1 MRRPVLAMVA
11 ALVLLLVACDP
22 TPAQPADLSKVTA
35 AVDAVAAN
43 VQALSEQVDALA
55 GRVDYLAAEVPN
67 RVDALGEDL
76 AAVAGGLDGLESD
89 VEVLTRAALDLQET
103 VTQPLDLANFNW
115 GALTGV
121 VVQTVP
127 ATAQVTI
134 EPGECPDGT
143 DDGYSTLWGNP
154 VIGTTFHAAPAGT
167 HCLRTLADEDFQE
180 SGVTVTIPD
189 GVIVT
194 VALLPLPQPAE

>member
-1 MRRPVLAMVA
+1 MKRVTLAVVA
-11 ALVLLLVACDP
+11 ALVLLLAACDP

-55 GRVDYLAAEVPN
+55 GRVDYLATEVPD
-67 RVDALGEDL
+67 RVDALAEDV
-76 AAVAGGLDGLESD
+76 AAVAGGLDGLEGD

-103 VTQPLDLANFNW
+103 VTRPLNLANFEW

-127 ATAQVTI
+127 ATAEVTI
-134 EPGECPDGT
+134 EPGECPT
-143 DDGYSTLWGNP
+143 DLNRGYTVAFGNP
-154 VIGTTFHAAPAGT
+154 IVGTSFHAAPAGT
-167 HCLRTLADEDFQE
+167 HCLRTLADETHQE

-194 VALLPLPQPAE
+194 AALLPLPQPAE

>member
-1 MRRPVLAMVA
+1 MRRPILAIVA
-11 ALVLLLVACDP
+11 ALVLLLTACNP
-22 TPAQPADLSKVTA
+22 TPAQPVDLSKVTA

-43 VQALSEQVDALA
+43 VQDLSAQVDALA
-55 GRVDYLAAEVPN
+55 GRVDYLATEVPTH
-67 RVDALGEDL
+67 VDALGEDL
-76 AAVAGGLDGLESD
+76 AAVAGGLDGLEGD
-89 VEVLTRAALDLQET
+89 VEILTRAALDLQQT
-103 VTQPLDLANFNW
+103 VTQPLDLANFEW
-115 GALTGV
+115 GALTGI

-143 DDGYSTLWGNP
+143 DDGYSTLWGNQ
-154 VIGTTFHAAPAGT
+154 VIGTSFHAAPAGT
-167 HCLRTLADEDFQE
+167 HCLRTLADDTHRE

-194 VALLPLPQPAE
+194 AALLPLPVE